1 MCCNLNKGKQLSGRG
16 EQRDEEMKER
26 ARVEVGREGKNGTLD
41 IGEEERQG
49 EEG

>member
-26 ARVEVGREGKNGTLD
+26 ARVGVGREGKDGTLD